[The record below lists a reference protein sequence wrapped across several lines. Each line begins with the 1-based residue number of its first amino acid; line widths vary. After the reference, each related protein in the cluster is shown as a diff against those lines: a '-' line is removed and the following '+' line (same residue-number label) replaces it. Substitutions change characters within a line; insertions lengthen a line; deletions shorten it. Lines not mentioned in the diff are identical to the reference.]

1 MSVVFAAGQERFGTL
16 TSSYYRG
23 AHGIILGMLTAI
35 VKTQI
40 FTFCRSDHFFF
51 FELIITSLST
61 SSCGAKGFLIY
72 FKCLMFPVKL
82 NCMIKWLKV

>member
-23 AHGIILGMLTAI
+23 AHGIILGMPTAI

-40 FTFCRSDHFFF
+40 FTI
-51 FELIITSLST
+51 L
-61 SSCGAKGFLIY
+61 
-72 FKCLMFPVKL
+72 
-82 NCMIKWLKV
+82 